1 MSHQHKSLE
10 DLALEVQQHPPES
23 FQRQIALTKLIRAL
37 QASGKIYCQNKHK
50 FPPEVYEEALQEAFL
65 GLCEKIDEYDRTK
78 ASILTCFNKL
88 LGWRFLDASKRY
100 MKHARRC
107 VSLDN
112 PMGDTGIPFLDAIA
126 QSVPTPK
133 PYDRLREYFEKD
145 PDGLLSKRHVK
156 GRPEVNFRAIVLGR
170 LADKSWKQLSAE
182 WRVSVS
188 TLSRFY
194 QRSCQYFASHILA
207 YLDED

>member
-1 MSHQHKSLE
+1 MSHQSKSLE
-10 DLALEVQQHPPES
+10 DLALEVQQHAPDS
-23 FQRQIALTKLIRAL
+23 YKRQIAMTKLIRTL
-37 QASGKIYCQNKHK
+37 LASGKIYCQNKHN

-65 GLCEKIDEYDRTK
+65 ALCEKIDEYDRTQ

-88 LGWRFLDASKRY
+88 LGWRFFDASKRY

-112 PMGDTGIPFLDAIA
+112 PIGDTDIPFLDAIA
-126 QSVPTPK
+126 QPVPTPK
-133 PYDRLREYFEKD
+133 PYDRLREYFDKD
-145 PDGLLSKRHVK
+145 PEGLLSQKHVK

-170 LADKSWKQLSAE
+170 LAEKPWKQLSDD
-182 WRVSVS
+182 WGISVS

-194 QRSCQYFASHILA
+194 QRSCQHFASHVLA
-207 YLDED
+207 YLNEI